1 MTAPRP
7 ASLAGLAGVCL
18 FAALAAAPAARAQ
31 QAPPRPPAEVTVVE
45 VAPRNT
51 PAQFEATGKT
61 ESSRLVEI
69 RARVEGYLDRIAYQ
83 EGSVVKQ
90 GDLLF
95 QLDPKP
101 FEAALDSARA
111 ALAQAQARAVNAS
124 ATLRRVRPLAQEKA
138 LSQKDLD
145 DAVAADL
152 EAQAAV
158 AAAKARVRTAEL
170 NLGYTTIRSPLTGKA
185 GDSAQREGSLVT
197 PGSAGLLTTLV
208 QTDPMWVVFGLGEQD
223 VLRCRSGVAAGTL
236 KTPGQG
242 KVAVEIVLADGRVF
256 PQQGVITYVAP
267 TVDAQTG
274 TVTLRA
280 EVPNPDGSLSPGQFV
295 RTRAV
300 NIELVDALMVPQR
313 AVMQGAKG
321 KFVYVVV
328 DGKAEVRPVEPGQF
342 YGDQWIITK
351 GLKAGDPVVV
361 DGAIKLAPGAPV
373 KVTGPA
379 K

>member
-1 MTAPRP
+1 
-7 ASLAGLAGVCL
+7 
-18 FAALAAAPAARAQ
+18 
-31 QAPPRPPAEVTVVE
+31 
-45 VAPRNT
+45 
-51 PAQFEATGKT
+51 
-61 ESSRLVEI
+61 
-69 RARVEGYLDRIAYQ
+69 
-83 EGSVVKQ
+83 
-90 GDLLF
+90 
-95 QLDPKP
+95 
-101 FEAALDSARA
+101 
-111 ALAQAQARAVNAS
+111 
-124 ATLRRVRPLAQEKA
+124 
-138 LSQKDLD
+138 
-145 DAVAADL
+145 
-152 EAQAAV
+152 
-158 AAAKARVRTAEL
+158 
-170 NLGYTTIRSPLTGKA
+170 
-185 GDSAQREGSLVT
+185 
-197 PGSAGLLTTLV
+197 
-208 QTDPMWVVFGLGEQD
+208 DPMWVVFGLGEQD
-223 VLRCRSGVAAGTL
+223 VLRFRSGVAAGTL

>member
-1 MTAPRP
+1 M
-7 ASLAGLAGVCL
+7 SE
-18 FAALAAAPAARAQ
+18 RAEEET
-31 QAPPRPPAEVTVVE
+31 PESIPPAG
-45 VAPRNT
+45 R
-51 PAQFEATGKT
+51 K
-61 ESSRLVEI
+61 
-69 RARVEGYLDRIAYQ
+69 RIM
-83 EGSVVKQ
+83 V
-90 GDLLF
+90 
-95 QLDPKP
+95 
-101 FEAALDSARA
+101 
-111 ALAQAQARAVNAS
+111 
-124 ATLRRVRPLAQEKA
+124 TLRRKTVTDKAIAALGSRPN
-138 LSQKDLD
+138 
-145 DAVAADL
+145 VF
-152 EAQAAV
+152 
-158 AAAKARVRTAEL
+158 
-170 NLGYTTIRSPLTGKA
+170 
-185 GDSAQREGSLVT
+185 QREGSLVT

-223 VLRCRSGVAAGTL
+223 VLRYRTGIAAGTL
-236 KTPGQG
+236 TSPGQG

-256 PQQGVITYVAP
+256 PHQGVITYVAP